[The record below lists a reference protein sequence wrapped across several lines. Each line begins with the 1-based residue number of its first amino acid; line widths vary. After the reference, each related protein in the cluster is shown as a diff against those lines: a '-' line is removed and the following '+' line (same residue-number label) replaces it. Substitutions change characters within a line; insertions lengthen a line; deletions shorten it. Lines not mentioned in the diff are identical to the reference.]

1 MKLTIVFICI
11 FSSLLFSIF
20 STEAHSGK
28 KKFKSSFY
36 KKLITSRKL
45 KNSQEDFDIQL
56 VLNTFKEIIKFPGY
70 KMAEQEGSCSKNGML
85 PDFTKLGDFG
95 KTFGSIFSNIAERNK
110 EFTQC
115 FGNYSFAEKKA
126 ITDNLVSNVKL
137 CKRLPLKY
145 GTTYSILA
153 TDFGKNISICAAFT
167 STGTFAIS
175 VSSAAVKAFKFS
187 NSEKNLFIDILISL
201 NKALL
206 NNPIDLGVSFDREL
220 QVNSRLPVFE
230 SFENEETKEI
240 TKQVPKEVTK
250 EVAKED
256 ASFETV
262 TESVTEPE
270 TESVT
275 SYRTAYDIKI
285 KKVNHLGHIFFYLP
299 RKWNPLNYISSL
311 DKNIKDAVVINTS
324 IPVLIDFGPIT
335 PAFGEFDPSIRS
347 LTQALG
353 GDFSAVS
360 KLPNIFTGD
369 IGNFFAKTFMGI
381 EIFTSISGEIKITIP
396 KIPTIELKT
405 KNLSLFIKSSEGDFG
420 TGIVETGLYL
430 NIPPEAHE
438 QFHKLLKV
446 ELAKINI
453 ELADKPS
460 LNIGL
465 MFTASRFG
473 IIIDFKDLGITWKC
487 STTWTGP
494 SIFLSQDCGLHIK

>member
-1 MKLTIVFICI
+1 MKLTIVFIFI
-11 FSSLLFSIF
+11 FSSLLFTIF

-45 KNSQEDFDIQL
+45 KNSQEEFDIKL

-115 FGNYSFAEKKA
+115 FGNYSFAEKKE

-175 VSSAAVKAFKFS
+175 ISSAAVKAFDISKKD
-187 NSEKNLFIDILISL
+187 KNLFIDILFTL
-201 NKALL
+201 NKVLL
-206 NNPIDLGVSFDREL
+206 NNPIDLGVSFNREL
-220 QVNSRLPVFE
+220 QVTSRLPVLE
-230 SFENEETKEI
+230 SFEKEETNEI
-240 TKQVPKEVTK
+240 TKQVTKEVTK
-250 EVAKED
+250 ED
-256 ASFETV
+256 GSFETV
-262 TESVTEPE
+262 TQSVTEPE
-270 TESVT
+270 TESIT

-285 KKVNHLGHIFFYLP
+285 KKINHLGHIFFYLP
-299 RKWNPLNYISSL
+299 KKWNPLNYIPNIT
-311 DKNIKDAVVINTS
+311 KNIRDAVVINTS
-324 IPVLIDFGPIT
+324 IPVLIDFGPIS
-335 PAFGEFDPSIRS
+335 PAFGEFDPSLRS
-347 LTQALG
+347 LTQVLG
-353 GDFSAVS
+353 GDFSKVTS
-360 KLPNIFTGD
+360 LPNIFKDD
-369 IGNFFAKTFMGI
+369 IGKFFENTIIGI
-381 EIFTSISGEIKITIP
+381 EIVTSISGEIIITIP
-396 KIPTIELKT
+396 NIQPPIVLKT
-405 KNLSLFIKSSEGDFG
+405 KNLSLFIKSSDADFG
-420 TGIVETGLYL
+420 TGIAETGLYL

-438 QFHKLLKV
+438 QFHKLLKDG
-446 ELAKINI
+446 LKNINI

-465 MFTASRFG
+465 MFTATRFG

-487 STTWTGP
+487 STSWTGP
-494 SIFLSQDCGLHIK
+494 SIFLSPDCGLHIK